1 MRATTIKI
9 LTALC
14 IALLP
19 SVVSARTYRLVQCHI
34 VEFFT
39 GKEYDLQ
46 REQLG
51 EVSYDIEY
59 DIRARIYRGKAPN
72 DYYSNGYY
80 GTKQIEFKE
89 YGGYL
94 TEVNN
99 GRAIKIYLNNLGYV
113 YAQSD
118 YDRHKSYLIY
128 EAVY

>member
-1 MRATTIKI
+1 MRTTTIKI

-34 VEFFT
+34 VEYGT

-46 REQLG
+46 RSQFGTELN
-51 EVSYDIEY
+51 YDVEY
-59 DIRARIYRGKAPN
+59 NIRTRTYTGKAPN

-80 GTKQIEFKE
+80 GKKQIELKKYSNAIE
-89 YGGYL
+89 EIDGN
-94 TEVNN
+94 T
-99 GRAIKIYLNNLGYV
+99 IKIYLNNLGYV
-113 YAQSD
+113 YAQSG